1 MDLRAL
7 RDAGREGLSRS
18 TDKVLRLVRETTD
31 RGQTHI
37 KAKTADTFNFIMRQ
51 DLLLEGEEVVS
62 ATCSCGQRKICG
74 HLAAVA
80 AALLGEDPGE
90 VKRAPAAPDFSRIR
104 NAAPARPA
112 AQAAPMPQPAPA
124 PQAPQ
129 QPPESPAPDPEPT
142 PASDFPPPPPPS
154 EPEPAPAPSA
164 PGAGQPP
171 RSMRICL
178 GSRENGEQVI
188 WSPNDTEQLFHVNT
202 GIIGTMG
209 TGKTQC
215 TKSIIAQLWRERGNN
230 YDGTPMGILIF
241 DYKGD
246 YNETK
251 PEFVRAVEAR
261 VLKPYRLP
269 FNPLALIR
277 GRAFKPLLP
286 THTANQFID
295 TISRI
300 YRLGPKQQKTLMEC
314 IMDAYHA
321 MGINEGNEATWNR
334 TAPTFETVYRVF
346 QQKEEGR
353 PADSLA
359 AAMDKL
365 HNFCLFEP
373 DTGKAQPLP
382 QVLRGVVVMDLSQY
396 DSDIQSLVVAI
407 TLDQFYAQMQTMG
420 SSSTDGH
427 FRHLRHIIL
436 VDEADTFMSGHF
448 PSLKRIVRE
457 GREFGV
463 GVILSTQHL
472 THFAGEGEDYSRY
485 VLTWI
490 VHNVSD
496 LKQRDVEYLF
506 RMGPKDRGAEQLCGV
521 IKDLQKHES
530 LLKLGGAEPE
540 KIRDLPFF
548 RLSEEAGSGRN

>member
-1 MDLRAL
+1 M
-7 RDAGREGLSRS
+7 
-18 TDKVLRLVRETTD
+18 
-31 RGQTHI
+31 
-37 KAKTADTFNFIMRQ
+37 
-51 DLLLEGEEVVS
+51 
-62 ATCSCGQRKICG
+62 
-74 HLAAVA
+74 
-80 AALLGEDPGE
+80 
-90 VKRAPAAPDFSRIR
+90 
-104 NAAPARPA
+104 
-112 AQAAPMPQPAPA
+112 
-124 PQAPQ
+124 
-129 QPPESPAPDPEPT
+129 PEPE
-142 PASDFPPPPPPS
+142 PEPLPEPEPEPLPEPEPEPLPEPEPEPLPEPEPEP
-154 EPEPAPAPSA
+154 EPEPAKPE
-164 PGAGQPP
+164 QPP
-171 RSMRICL
+171 RSMRIRL
-178 GSRENGEQVI
+178 GSRADGEEVI

-215 TKSIIAQLWRERGNN
+215 TKSIIAQLWRERENN
-230 YDGTPMGILIF
+230 YDGSPMGILIF

-251 PEFVRAVEAR
+251 PEFVRAVRAR
-261 VLKPYRLP
+261 VLKPFRLP

-286 THTANQFID
+286 IHTANQFID

-300 YRLGPKQQKTLMEC
+300 YRLGPKQQQTLMEC
-314 IMDAYHA
+314 IKEAYA
-321 MGINEGNEATWNR
+321 AQGIRDDNEATWSR
-334 TAPTFETVYRVF
+334 TAPTFETVYQVF
-346 QQKEEGR
+346 RRKAEGR

-373 DTGKAQPLP
+373 DTAKAQSLP

-420 SSSTDGH
+420 SSATDGH
-427 FRHLRHIIL
+427 FRHLRQIIL
-436 VDEADTFMSGHF
+436 VDEADTFMSGNF
-448 PSLKRIVRE
+448 PSLQRIVRE

-472 THFAGEGEDYSRY
+472 THFIGGEEDYSRY

-496 LKQRDVEYLF
+496 LSKRDVEYLF
-506 RMGPKDRGAEQLCGV
+506 RLPPKSKDTDDLCAV
-521 IKDLQKHES
+521 IKGLQKHES
-530 LLKLGGAEPE
+530 LLKLGGAAPE
-540 KIRDLPFF
+540 KMQDLPFF
-548 RLSEEAGSGRN
+548 RLPDEAARG

>member
-1 MDLRAL
+1 MELRAL
-7 RDAGREGLSRS
+7 RDGSGENLSRS
-18 TDKVLRLVRETTD
+18 TDTVIRLDRESIPEG
-31 RGQTHI
+31 RI
-37 KAKTADTFNFIMRQ
+37 RVKAKTSDAFHFVLRQ
-51 DLLLEGEEVVS
+51 ELILAGDEVIR
-62 ATCSCGQRKICG
+62 AECSCGSRRICS
-74 HLAAVA
+74 HLAVVA
-80 AALLGEDPGE
+80 AALLGETLSPPE
-90 VKRAPAAPDFSRIR
+90 PAAPDPLPEWAPKE
-104 NAAPARPA
+104 AAPAVPLRSA
-112 AQAAPMPQPAPA
+112 AK
-124 PQAPQ
+124 
-129 QPPESPAPDPEPT
+129 PEPV
-142 PASDFPPPPPPS
+142 
-154 EPEPAPAPSA
+154 PEPAPEPEPEPEPEPVPEPEPEPVPEPKPEPAPE
-164 PGAGQPP
+164 QPP
-171 RSMRICL
+171 RSMHICL
-178 GSRENGEQVI
+178 GTRGESGEQVI

-230 YDGTPMGILIF
+230 YDGSPMGILIF

-251 PEFVRAVEAR
+251 PEFVRAVNAR
-261 VLKPYRLP
+261 VLKPFKLP
-269 FNPLALIR
+269 FNPLALVR

-286 THTANQFID
+286 IHTANQFID

-300 YRLGPKQQKTLMEC
+300 YRLGPKQQQTLMEC
-314 IMDAYHA
+314 IKEAYLS
-321 MGINEGNEATWNR
+321 MGIRDENEATWSR

-346 QQKEEGR
+346 RKKAEGR

-373 DTGKAQPLP
+373 DTTKAQPLP

-420 SSSTDGH
+420 SSATDGH
-427 FRHLRHIIL
+427 YRHLRQIIL
-436 VDEADTFMSGHF
+436 VDEADTFMSGNF
-448 PSLKRIVRE
+448 PSLQRIVRE

-472 THFAGEGEDYSRY
+472 THFIGGEEDYSRY

-496 LKQRDVEYLF
+496 LSKRDVEYLF
-506 RMGPKDRGAEQLCGV
+506 RLPPKSPDTDALCAV
-521 IKDLQKHES
+521 IKGLQKHES
-530 LLKLGGAEPE
+530 LLKLGGAAPE
-540 KIRDLPFF
+540 KMQDLPFF
-548 RLSEEAGSGRN
+548 RLPAESAKG